1 MVLNI
6 GTINKASPDPFLAG
20 AQTPF
25 VQRLIDVQFTLA
37 SGTFADGSDSV
48 TLSGL
53 RVSSRIINAGGYS
66 TGELEMEVYGMP
78 LQLMNKL
85 STLGMVVQENPRN
98 VVTVTAGN
106 RVTGMGI
113 VFIGNVMNAWADFQ
127 NAPEVPFRVS
137 AKVLAAAASIPQ
149 SPSSFNGST
158 DVATILSGLATAQNL
173 RFENNGVSQQLSKPY
188 LWGSARQQMISAIQ
202 HAGIE
207 SNMGE
212 GGTLAIWPKSGSR
225 GGQIPLISPDTGMI
239 GYPSYTAQGIM
250 VRALY
255 SPSIGLGAPGPT
267 TGTSGGAPQLGG
279 LIQIKSSLDPA
290 NQQWKVYGLDH
301 TLESQVP
308 HGQWFSTIK
317 AYNPKFPQP
326 ALS

>member
-1 MVLNI
+1 MVSV
-6 GTINKASPDPFLAG
+6 TVPSVASQPFVAG
-20 AQTPF
+20 AQAPF
-25 VQRLIDVQFTLA
+25 VQRLIDVQFSLA
-37 SGTFADGSDSV
+37 SGTFDNGLNSV

-53 RVSSRIINAGGYS
+53 RVSAHIINAGGYS
-66 TGELEMEVYGMP
+66 TGELDMEVYGMTLP
-78 LQLMNKL
+78 LMSKL

-106 RVTGMGI
+106 KVTGMGI
-113 VFIGNVMNAWADFQ
+113 VFIGDIMNAWADFQ
-127 NAPEVPFRVS
+127 GAPEVPFRVS
-137 AKVLAAAASIPQ
+137 AKVLAAAASIPY

-188 LWGSARQQMISAIQ
+188 LWGSARQQMIDVIKQ
-202 HAGIE
+202 AGIE

-212 GGTLAIWPKSGSR
+212 GGTLSIWPKNSNR
-225 GGQIPLISPDTGMI
+225 GGSIPLISPTTGMI

-250 VRALY
+250 VRSLY
-255 SPSIGLGAPGPT
+255 NPSIGIGAPGAV
-267 TGTSGGAPQLGG
+267 GGAPGGGAVQLGG
-279 LIQIKSSLDPA
+279 LIQLQSSIVTTG
-290 NQQWKVYGLDH
+290 QWKVYGLDH
-301 TLESQVP
+301 ILESQVP

-317 AYNPKFPQP
+317 AYNPKYPQP